1 MRERK
6 LYSMYLQLIDTIAPP
21 TPMDN
26 YYHIIINQIS
36 IEGSSA
42 SFEIHDFKCADP
54 DSNPTHSQLA

>member
-1 MRERK
+1 
-6 LYSMYLQLIDTIAPP
+6 MYLQLIDTIAPP